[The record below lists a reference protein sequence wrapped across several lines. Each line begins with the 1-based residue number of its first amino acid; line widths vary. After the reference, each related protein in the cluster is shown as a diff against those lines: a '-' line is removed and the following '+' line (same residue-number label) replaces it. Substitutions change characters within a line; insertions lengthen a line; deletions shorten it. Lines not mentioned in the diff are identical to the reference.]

1 MLEATPIPQFGAI
14 QITKLRY
21 ITGRMGSAQGGLSA
35 YLATLSDDYSALA
48 IDQNFI
54 AQSFEEQVAATRH
67 FCAVDDAHIIANS
80 YGAYLLLQALIDQP
94 PLPAKVLLLSPVLG
108 RAMDPDRMLFSR
120 PPRERTLHQAIE
132 KKHLGMPRNLRI
144 VTGKEDEICD
154 WNLATH
160 FAASLGAHVS
170 ILEGEGHMITSS
182 LVAAAVRRLLEE

>member
-1 MLEATPIPQFGAI
+1 MDEATPTPQLGAI

-35 YLATLSDDYSALA
+35 NLANLSDDYSALA
-48 IDQNFI
+48 IDQNFL

-108 RAMDPDRMLFSR
+108 RAMDPDRMLSIR
-120 PPRERTLHQAIE
+120 PPRERALREAIE
-132 KKHLGMPRNLRI
+132 NKRLGLPLSLHI
-144 VTGKEDEICD
+144 VTGREDEICD
-154 WNLATH
+154 WKLATH
-160 FAASLGAHVS
+160 FTDALGIS
-170 ILEGEGHMITSS
+170 ISVLDDEGHMISPAVVS
-182 LVAAAVRRLLEE
+182 AAVREFIND